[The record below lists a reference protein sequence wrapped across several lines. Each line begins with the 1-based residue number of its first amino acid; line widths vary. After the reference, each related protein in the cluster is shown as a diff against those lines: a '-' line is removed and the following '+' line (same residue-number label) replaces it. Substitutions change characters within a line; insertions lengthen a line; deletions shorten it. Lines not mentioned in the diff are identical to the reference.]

1 MKLQLSG
8 GAYQARSVIASAQR
22 CLNLVAEPMP
32 QIQGEPAQFAYY
44 PTPGLTTVL
53 TMPQNR
59 IRGLRQCHNYQL
71 YAVAGS
77 GVYKI
82 TPGSTWAST
91 HLGDITAGRTTPVSM
106 MDNGTT
112 LMIVDG
118 SGSGVQH
125 GADEIGAGR
134 HSDPAGDDHSL

>member
-53 TMPQNR
+53 TLPQNVVR
-59 IRGLRQCHNYQL
+59 GIRQASNYVI

-77 GVYKI
+77 GVYRI
-82 TPGSTWAST
+82 TTGSTWSST
-91 HLGDITAGRTTPVSM
+91 HLGDITAP
-106 MDNGTT
+106 
-112 LMIVDG
+112 
-118 SGSGVQH
+118 
-125 GADEIGAGR
+125 A
-134 HSDPAGDDHSL
+134 AGDNPLRRLRRSLSPAIFLLGTS

>member
-59 IRGLRQCHNYQL
+59 IRGLRQCHN
-71 YAVAGS
+71 AGQEKTS
-77 GVYKI
+77 DGCADAFPVHRL
-82 TPGSTWAST
+82 P
-91 HLGDITAGRTTPVSM
+91 PVS
-106 MDNGTT
+106 
-112 LMIVDG
+112 
-118 SGSGVQH
+118 SHAQQFFQH
-125 GADEIGAGR
+125 VLFLG
-134 HSDPAGDDHSL
+134 